1 MSTFFLFL
9 RRVGR
14 GEGAGKGLS
23 PLLFCG
29 EVCARKALFF
39 EILQKDIAIIGELC
53 YTIEDRYC
61 SSASFGR
68 KLAFGK
74 EIISIMGKI
83 ISFANQKGGVGKTT
97 SAVNIA
103 ASLGVLGYKVLLID
117 LDPQGNATS
126 GVGIMKKTL
135 KSTVFD
141 LLTTDATAESVI
153 LKTPY
158 DNLSVIPANTTL
170 ARAEY
175 ELGDVENGE
184 FVMKN
189 KLSAVRDRFDYVIID
204 CPPSLGM
211 LTVNAMSASDGVVIP
226 MQCEF
231 FALEGLSQLM
241 FTISRIKQHYNK
253 ELNVTGILV
262 TMHNNRLILSMQ
274 VINEL
279 KKHYADKL
287 FETTISRN
295 VKVSEAPGF
304 GAPVYY
310 HEKRSKGAIE
320 YMNVAKQLAE
330 RI

>member
-1 MSTFFLFL
+1 ML
-9 RRVGR
+9 
-14 GEGAGKGLS
+14 
-23 PLLFCG
+23 
-29 EVCARKALFF
+29 
-39 EILQKDIAIIGELC
+39 
-53 YTIEDRYC
+53 
-61 SSASFGR
+61 
-68 KLAFGK
+68 
-74 EIISIMGKI
+74 MGKI
-83 ISFANQKGGVGKTT
+83 IAFANQKGGVGKTT

-135 KSTVFD
+135 KTTVFD
-141 LLTTDATAESVI
+141 MLTTDTDVDAVTI
-153 LKTPY
+153 RTKY
-158 DNLSVIPANTTL
+158 DNLSVIPAHTTL

-175 ELGDVENGE
+175 ELGDAENGE
-184 FVMKN
+184 FMMKK
-189 KLSAVRDRFDYVIID
+189 KLEPISSKYDYIIID

-211 LTVNAMSASDGVVIP
+211 LTVNAMSAADGVVIP

-253 ELNVTGILV
+253 ELNVTGILI

-279 KKHYADKL
+279 RKHYADKL

-310 HEKRSKGAIE
+310 HEKRSKGANE
-320 YMNVAKQLAE
+320 YMNVAKELAE

>member
-1 MSTFFLFL
+1 MAK
-9 RRVGR
+9 V
-14 GEGAGKGLS
+14 
-23 PLLFCG
+23 
-29 EVCARKALFF
+29 
-39 EILQKDIAIIGELC
+39 IAVV
-53 YTIEDRYC
+53 
-61 SSASFGR
+61 
-68 KLAFGK
+68 
-74 EIISIMGKI
+74 
-83 ISFANQKGGVGKTT
+83 NQKGGVGKTT

-135 KSTVFD
+135 KTTVFD
-141 LLTTDATAESVI
+141 MLTTDASADSVTI
-153 LKTPY
+153 KTRF
-158 DNLSVIPANTTL
+158 DNLSVIPTHTTL

-184 FVMKN
+184 YIMKK
-189 KLSAVRDRFDYVIID
+189 KLDEVRDNYDYIIID

-211 LTVNAMSASDGVVIP
+211 LTVNAMTASDGVVIP

-253 ELNVTGILV
+253 NLNVTGILI
-262 TMHNNRLILSMQ
+262 TMYNNRLILSTQ
-274 VINEL
+274 VIHEL

-310 HEKRSKGAIE
+310 HEKRSKGANE
-320 YMNVAKQLAE
+320 YMSVAKELAE

>member
-1 MSTFFLFL
+1 
-9 RRVGR
+9 
-14 GEGAGKGLS
+14 
-23 PLLFCG
+23 
-29 EVCARKALFF
+29 
-39 EILQKDIAIIGELC
+39 
-53 YTIEDRYC
+53 
-61 SSASFGR
+61 
-68 KLAFGK
+68 
-74 EIISIMGKI
+74 MGKI

-126 GVGIMKKTL
+126 GVGIMKKNL
-135 KSTVFD
+135 K
-141 LLTTDATAESVI
+141 ATAYEMLTSDISPKEVVI
-153 LKTPY
+153 PTNY
-158 DNLSVIPANTTL
+158 DNLSIIPTHTTL

-175 ELGDVENGE
+175 ELGDMENGE
-184 FVMKN
+184 FIMSK
-189 KLSAVRDRFDYVIID
+189 KLETLRNDYDYVIID

-211 LTVNAMSASDGVVIP
+211 LTVNAMTASDGVVIP

-253 ELNVTGILV
+253 DLKVTGILI
-262 TMHNNRLILSMQ
+262 TMHNSRLLLSLQ

-279 KKHYADKL
+279 RKHYDDRL

-310 HEKRSKGAIE
+310 HEKRSKGSVE
-320 YMNVAKQLAE
+320 YMNIALPSARPSRAQSSRVK
-330 RI
+330 

>member
-1 MSTFFLFL
+1 M
-9 RRVGR
+9 
-14 GEGAGKGLS
+14 
-23 PLLFCG
+23 P
-29 EVCARKALFF
+29 
-39 EILQKDIAIIGELC
+39 
-53 YTIEDRYC
+53 
-61 SSASFGR
+61 
-68 KLAFGK
+68 
-74 EIISIMGKI
+74 MGKI
-83 ISFANQKGGVGKTT
+83 IAFANQKGGVGKTT

-126 GVGIMKKTL
+126 GVGVMKKSLKMTTL
-135 KSTVFD
+135 D
-141 LLTTDATAESVI
+141 LLTTDATVEQVA
-153 LKTPY
+153 LKTRY
-158 DNLSVIPANTTL
+158 DNLSVIPTHTTL

-175 ELGDVENGE
+175 ELGEKEEGE
-184 FVMKN
+184 YVLKK
-189 KLSAVRDRFDYVIID
+189 KLEEARAVYDYIIID

-211 LTVNAMSASDGVVIP
+211 MTVNALSASDGVVIP

-253 ELNVTGILV
+253 ALNVTGILI
-262 TMHNNRLILSMQ
+262 TMYNGRLILSMQ

-304 GAPVYY
+304 GTPVYY
-310 HEKRSKGAIE
+310 HEKRSKGSVE
-320 YMNVAKQLAE
+320 YMNVAKELAE

>member
-1 MSTFFLFL
+1 
-9 RRVGR
+9 
-14 GEGAGKGLS
+14 
-23 PLLFCG
+23 
-29 EVCARKALFF
+29 
-39 EILQKDIAIIGELC
+39 
-53 YTIEDRYC
+53 
-61 SSASFGR
+61 
-68 KLAFGK
+68 
-74 EIISIMGKI
+74 MGKI

-103 ASLGVLGYKVLLID
+103 AALGVLGYKVLLID

-135 KSTVFD
+135 KVTAFD
-141 LLTTDATAESVI
+141 MLTTDASADSVTM
-153 LKTPY
+153 KTKY
-158 DNLSVIPANTTL
+158 DNLSVIPTHTTL

-175 ELGDVENGE
+175 ELGDIENGE
-184 FVMKN
+184 YVMKN
-189 KLSAVRDRFDYVIID
+189 KLALVKDKYDYIIID

-211 LTVNAMSASDGVVIP
+211 LTVNAMTASDGVVIP

-241 FTISRIKQHYNK
+241 FTISRIKTHYNK
-253 ELNVTGILV
+253 ELNVTGILI
-262 TMHNNRLILSMQ
+262 TMHNSRLILSMQ
-274 VINEL
+274 VISEL
-279 KKHYADKL
+279 RKHYADKL

-310 HEKRSKGAIE
+310 HEKRSKGSVE
-320 YMNVAKQLAE
+320 YMNVAKELAE

>member
-1 MSTFFLFL
+1 
-9 RRVGR
+9 
-14 GEGAGKGLS
+14 
-23 PLLFCG
+23 
-29 EVCARKALFF
+29 
-39 EILQKDIAIIGELC
+39 
-53 YTIEDRYC
+53 
-61 SSASFGR
+61 
-68 KLAFGK
+68 
-74 EIISIMGKI
+74 MGKI

-135 KSTVFD
+135 KTTAFEM
-141 LLTTDATAESVI
+141 LTTDIPALEAVV
-153 LKTPY
+153 KTNY
-158 DNLSVIPANTTL
+158 DNLWVIPTHTTL

-175 ELGDVENGE
+175 ELGDRENGE
-184 FVMKN
+184 FVMKE
-189 KLSAVRDRFDYVIID
+189 KLEAVRASYDYIIID

-211 LTVNAMSASDGVVIP
+211 LTVNAMTASDGVIIP

-253 ELNVTGILV
+253 ALNVTGILI
-262 TMHNNRLILSMQ
+262 TMHNSRLLLSVQ

-279 KKHYADKL
+279 RKHYADRL

-310 HEKRSKGAIE
+310 HEKRSKGSVE
-320 YMNVAKQLAE
+320 YMNVAKELVE

>member
-1 MSTFFLFL
+1 M
-9 RRVGR
+9 
-14 GEGAGKGLS
+14 A
-23 PLLFCG
+23 
-29 EVCARKALFF
+29 
-39 EILQKDIAIIGELC
+39 
-53 YTIEDRYC
+53 
-61 SSASFGR
+61 
-68 KLAFGK
+68 
-74 EIISIMGKI
+74 KI
-83 ISFANQKGGVGKTT
+83 IAFANQKGGVGKTT

-103 ASLGVLGYKVLLID
+103 ASLGIQGKKTLLVD

-126 GVGIMKKTL
+126 GVGIPKRSL
-135 KSTVFD
+135 KGTVKDVLSGEILIKNVILSTNYKNLDVIPTNVSLSGAEFD
-141 LLTTDATAESVI
+141 LYNDEGSEYNLKDALAKI
-153 LKTPY
+153 KDDY
-158 DNLSVIPANTTL
+158 DYI
-170 ARAEY
+170 
-175 ELGDVENGE
+175 
-184 FVMKN
+184 
-189 KLSAVRDRFDYVIID
+189 IID

-211 LTVNAMSASDGVVIP
+211 LTVNAMTASDGVVIP

-253 ELNVTGILV
+253 DLNVTGILI

-279 KKHYADKL
+279 RKHYAEKL

-310 HEKRSKGAIE
+310 HEKRSKGAAE
-320 YMNVAKQLAE
+320 YMNVAKELAE

>member
-1 MSTFFLFL
+1 
-9 RRVGR
+9 
-14 GEGAGKGLS
+14 
-23 PLLFCG
+23 
-29 EVCARKALFF
+29 
-39 EILQKDIAIIGELC
+39 
-53 YTIEDRYC
+53 
-61 SSASFGR
+61 
-68 KLAFGK
+68 
-74 EIISIMGKI
+74 MGKI
-83 ISFANQKGGVGKTT
+83 IAFANQKGGVGKTT
-97 SAVNIA
+97 SAVNVA
-103 ASLGVLGYKVLLID
+103 ASLGILGYKVLLID

-135 KSTVFD
+135 KTTVFD
-141 LLTTDATAESVI
+141 MLTTDLGADAVTI
-153 LKTPY
+153 RTKY
-158 DNLSVIPANTTL
+158 DNLSVIPAQTTL

-175 ELGDVENGE
+175 ELGDTEKGE

-189 KLSAVRDRFDYVIID
+189 KLEAVRDRYDYIIID

-211 LTVNAMSASDGVVIP
+211 LTVNAMTASDGVVIP

-253 ELNVTGILV
+253 DLNVTGILI

-274 VINEL
+274 VIAEL
-279 KKHYADKL
+279 RKHYAEKL

-310 HEKRSKGAIE
+310 HEKRSKGSAE
-320 YMNVAKQLAE
+320 YMNVAKELAE

>member
-1 MSTFFLFL
+1 
-9 RRVGR
+9 
-14 GEGAGKGLS
+14 
-23 PLLFCG
+23 
-29 EVCARKALFF
+29 
-39 EILQKDIAIIGELC
+39 
-53 YTIEDRYC
+53 
-61 SSASFGR
+61 
-68 KLAFGK
+68 
-74 EIISIMGKI
+74 MGKI

-126 GVGIMKKTL
+126 GVGIMKKAL
-135 KSTVFD
+135 KTTVYD
-141 LLTTDATAESVI
+141 MLTTDADANSVTI
-153 LKTPY
+153 RTTY
-158 DNLSVIPANTTL
+158 DNLSVIPAHTTL

-175 ELGDVENGE
+175 DLGEIENGE
-184 FVMKN
+184 YIMKK
-189 KLSAVRDRFDYVIID
+189 KLDAVREQYDYIIID

-211 LTVNAMSASDGVVIP
+211 LTVNAMTASDGVVIP

-241 FTISRIKQHYNK
+241 FTISRIKTHYNK
-253 ELNVTGILV
+253 DLNVTGILI

-274 VINEL
+274 VIGEL
-279 KKHYADKL
+279 RKHYADKL

-310 HEKRSKGAIE
+310 HEKRSEGAIE
-320 YMNVAKQLAE
+320 YMNIAKELAE